1 MRIGQGNPLDRC
13 SVSGV
18 GERLEAIGQHTTVP
32 DGSAD
37 RVLIPATAITSG
49 TRLPILRRN
58 IALCRM
64 AIEYSEIGTKV
75 GVGRLD
81 GHPKR
86 IPAQVVRFLFYDPDK
101 TSPVLTSH
109 SARNGPSLRA
119 AEVAC

>member
-1 MRIGQGNPLDRC
+1 MPAPVALVVGDRAAERTLVGLELDGNETGGHGDCLYLGR
-13 SVSGV
+13 SQVGV
-18 GERLEAIGQHTTVP
+18 
-32 DGSAD
+32 
-37 RVLIPATAITSG
+37 ITSG
-49 TRLPILRRN
+49 TRLPILCRN
-58 IALCRM
+58 IALGWM

-75 GVGRLD
+75 GVGKLD
-81 GHPKR
+81 GHRKR

>member
-1 MRIGQGNPLDRC
+1 MAWPCDAKAHA
-13 SVSGV
+13 
-18 GERLEAIGQHTTVP
+18 ERGTPVVF
-32 DGSAD
+32 S
-37 RVLIPATAITSG
+37 SG
-49 TRLPILRRN
+49 TFKVDTPAAWFVGCLL
-58 IALCRM
+58 LWRM

-75 GVGRLD
+75 GVGKLD
-81 GHPKR
+81 RHRKR